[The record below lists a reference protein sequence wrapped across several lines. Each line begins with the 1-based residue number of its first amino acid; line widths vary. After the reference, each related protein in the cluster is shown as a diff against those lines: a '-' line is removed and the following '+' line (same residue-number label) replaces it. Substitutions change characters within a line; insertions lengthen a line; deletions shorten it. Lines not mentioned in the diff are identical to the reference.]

1 MVANYLTGTAFMLI
15 VLLILFIKICNDM
28 KQEKIKRM
36 YQILDV
42 VVALYVLL
50 DAMFA
55 ASFLLGLQQILVL
68 RLIVFLFFI
77 VYVIT
82 PFVWQLFVRSY
93 VEAPHGRGFWILE
106 KIPLILLLAM
116 VFISLQNGYVWEI
129 NESGEYMRG
138 RGFQL
143 FTTVNLF
150 YYLEAFGNGIYI
162 VYRKMYRKDH
172 YLLQSLLLST
182 VPLIAI
188 LVNTYLIPLQMTY
201 PFQPFCLV
209 LGTLF
214 AYLFM
219 ADRQKNLLEER
230 HNASLNQALEL
241 EKEASRKAVEAGA
254 VKSIFLANMSH
265 DIRTP
270 INAILGFADI
280 IDRHPDDEARVRDS
294 VMKIK
299 NSGHVLLNLIN
310 DVLDLSKIENDKLQL
325 KEAPADLNELTE
337 GFRELFRPA
346 MMQGELD
353 FEIRRNILHPYVLC
367 DEGKL
372 QRILVNIINN
382 ALKFTPKGG
391 QILLSVSERPV
402 GNNRGIYEFLVQDT
416 GIGISKEFQAHIF
429 EAFEQEQSSMISNT
443 SGAGLGL
450 SIVKKLADL
459 MKGTIEID
467 SAPGEGTA
475 IKISFTFFRAP
486 EETDSRN
493 AEDTLAATDLSGMR
507 ILLAED
513 NELNREIALAILEEK
528 GAEVTCAVNG
538 KEALDCFAESPDG
551 FYDVILMDIMMPV
564 MDGLQVTREIRAL
577 KRPDARSIPI
587 FAMTANAFQEDI
599 QKSREAGITEHF
611 SKPLDYE
618 MLVRKIRENDR
629 ITGV

>member
-55 ASFLLGLQQILVL
+55 ASLLLGLKQILVL

-93 VEAPHGRGFWILE
+93 VEAPHGRLFWILE

-129 NESGEYMRG
+129 SESGEYMRG

-143 FTTVNLF
+143 FTAMNLF

-162 VYRKMYRKDH
+162 LHKKMYRKDH

-182 VPLIAI
+182 VPLMAI

-219 ADRQKNLLEER
+219 ADRQKTLLEEQ

-241 EKEASRKAVEAGA
+241 EKEASRKAVEAGK
-254 VKSIFLANMSH
+254 VKSVFLANMSH

-280 IDRHPDDEARVRDS
+280 IDHHPDDEARVRDS

-299 NSGHVLLNLIN
+299 SSGHVLLNLIN

-325 KEAPADLNELTE
+325 KEAPADLNELEE

-346 MMQGELD
+346 MMQGELE
-353 FEIRRNILHPYVLC
+353 FEIQRSVLHPYVLC

-382 ALKFTPKGG
+382 AVKFTPKGG
-391 QILLSVSERPV
+391 RIVLSVSERPV
-402 GNNRGIYEFLVQDT
+402 GNNRGIYEFLVRDT

-475 IKISFTFFRAP
+475 IKISFPFFRTQEKA
-486 EETDSRN
+486 DSRN
-493 AEDTLAATDLSGMR
+493 EEDSPAATDLSGMR

-538 KEALDCFAESPDG
+538 KEALDRFADSPEG

-564 MDGLQVTREIRAL
+564 MDGLQATREIRAR
-577 KRPDARSIPI
+577 KRPDAQAIPI

-599 QKSREAGITEHF
+599 RKSKEAGITEHF

-618 MLVRKIRENDR
+618 MLVRKIREKH
-629 ITGV
+629 